1 MLDVSSLLPAVRR
14 VLVLAAV
21 VLPAALPLA
30 PSSALA
36 QAPSPVAGE
45 ASISTAGGYGRL
57 IIRLATEVEAA
68 ARASGGV
75 LIVRFKQPVS
85 VAVNHL
91 PSDAPDYFGAA
102 RRDPDGMALRFA
114 LRQKVKVSTLA
125 AGERLFIDLLPE
137 SWTGEPPS
145 LPREVVEELA
155 RRARDAERTAREQL
169 ALEQQRKRPPV
180 RVRVAT
186 QPTFTRFIFDLPELT
201 PVTVARGKD
210 KLTLT
215 FAKPLRFDLADA
227 KLAMPESV
235 SSIEAARDEDTAEV
249 RFAFARHADVRTF
262 REDSNYVVDVSPIE
276 TETPAVEGPP
286 AVTAPQ
292 TVPSKAAPEAEEPA
306 KPHAEAPEA
315 PKSDAGGKTAGN
327 AVAPPSPPPAVA
339 AKEPA
344 PAPPLSAAAPGK
356 GRAVAAEVHRERDGL
371 RLVFPFAEPVPAA
384 MFRRADTL
392 WLVFDTKT
400 SVDVGALAGDPSK
413 TIRSATAAAADGA
426 QVVRIKLERPRL
438 IGVEQQGAGWTVTV
452 GDAKRGATRPLQV
465 HRSVIGPGRTGIAI
479 AFDKPG
485 RQHRLNDPETG
496 DTLLVVTGLGPV
508 RGLPKGQDFV
518 ELRTLATAQGLAIVP
533 VADDLEARLTAD
545 RVLLMRP
552 GGLALSETAASKE
565 EASRVLTFD
574 TKRWKSNRRAD
585 YTKRQFDL
593 VRAAAEAPPDR
604 RLPRRLDL
612 ARFYLAHEMFAE
624 AKAVLDT
631 AIADERPAALTPAP
645 LVLRAVAAIMLNHAD
660 DAMKDLA
667 NPIVGNRD
675 DAPLWRAI
683 AYSQQGKWAAARD
696 AFRGAETTVGSLP
709 PEFQRIALKDALQAA
724 IEVGDITGAVGKL
737 NDVEAVG
744 VSAEIE
750 PYVAVLAG
758 RVAEGLGRTED
769 ALASYHAAAESKVRP
784 AAAQGR
790 LRELALSYA
799 QGKLKRADAIKE
811 LERLSV
817 AWRGDETEVEALQ
830 LLERLYIEE
839 GRYRDAFHA
848 MKVALAAR
856 PGSAVTR
863 SIHDVA
869 GKAFEDLFIAGKADT
884 LPAIEALSLFYDYR
898 DLTPI
903 GRRGDEMIRRLAE
916 RLAAVDLLDQA
927 AELLQYQVDN
937 RLQGAARAQ
946 VATRLAMIYLLDHK
960 PDKAQAVLRATRMTD
975 LADAIRI
982 PRMLIE
988 ARALSD
994 IGRHDFAL
1002 EVIADIEGREAVRL
1016 RSDIYWASKRWQKA
1030 AEQIELLY
1038 GDRWKRFEP
1047 LSDAGRADIL
1057 RAGVAYA
1064 MAEDKLGTARLR
1076 ERYAPKMA
1084 DGPDGQAFRLI
1095 TSGVG
1100 PSSPEF
1106 REVAQVAAS
1115 GSTLRSFLRDLMARY
1130 PLVQTASRGAT
1141 EEPAAAPA
1149 PAKTESDPSPTGAVS
1164 RARPQRISAR

>member
-1 MLDVSSLLPAVRR
+1 MLDVLSLLPAIRR
-14 VLVLAAV
+14 ALVLAAV
-21 VLPAALPLA
+21 VLPLA
-30 PSSALA
+30 PSAALA
-36 QAPSPVAGE
+36 QASAVPGE
-45 ASISTAGGYGRL
+45 ASVVTGGGYGRL
-57 IIRLATEVEAA
+57 IIRLATEVEAE
-68 ARASGGV
+68 ASASSGV
-75 LIVRFKQPVS
+75 LIVRFKRPVN
-85 VAVNHL
+85 VAVDRLAAN
-91 PSDAPDYFGAA
+91 APEYFGAA

-137 SWTGEPPS
+137 SWIGEPPS

-155 RRARDAERTAREQL
+155 RRTREAERLARQQL
-169 ALEQQRKRPPV
+169 ALEQQRQRPPV
-180 RVRVAT
+180 RVRVAS

-227 KLAMPESV
+227 KLAMPDSV
-235 SSIEAARDEDTAEV
+235 SSIEADRDEDTAEV
-249 RFAFARHADVRTF
+249 RFAFAKHADVRTF

-286 AVTAPQ
+286 AVTAPE
-292 TVPSKAAPEAEEPA
+292 TVPSKAAPKAERSEPRAEIA
-306 KPHAEAPEA
+306 KDTDHAAAPPSAPEA
-315 PKSDAGGKTAGN
+315 PKSAETAKTDSKGADHK
-327 AVAPPSPPPAVA
+327 VAN
-339 AKEPA
+339 
-344 PAPPLSAAAPGK
+344 AAAPSD
-356 GRAVAAEVHRERDGL
+356 GRAIAAEVHRERDGL

-384 MFRRADTL
+384 VFQRADTL
-392 WLVFDTKT
+392 WLVFDTKAP
-400 SVDVGALAGDPSK
+400 VDVGALAGDPSK
-413 TIRSATAAAADGA
+413 TIRSASAAADDGA

-438 IGVEQQGAGWTVTV
+438 IGVEQQGAGWMVTV

-465 HRSVIGPGRTGIAI
+465 HRSVIGPGRTGISI
-479 AFDKPG
+479 PFDKPS
-485 RQHRLNDPETG
+485 RQHRLNDPDTG
-496 DTLLVVTGLGPV
+496 DTLLVVTGLGPT
-508 RGLPKGQDFV
+508 RGLPKGQNFV
-518 ELRTLATAQGLAIVP
+518 ELRTLATAHGLAIVP

-574 TKRWKSNRRAD
+574 ADRWKSDRRAD

-604 RLPRRLDL
+604 RAAHRLDL

-624 AKAVLDT
+624 AKGVLDT

-645 LVLRAVAAIMLNHAD
+645 LVLRAVSAIMLGHAD
-660 DAMKDLA
+660 DALKDLA
-667 NPIVGNRD
+667 NPIVGNQD

-696 AFRGAETTVGSLP
+696 AFRGAGMALNSLP

-724 IEVGDITGAVGKL
+724 IEVGDLTGAVGKL
-737 NDVEAVG
+737 NDFQAVG
-744 VSAEIE
+744 VSAEVE

-758 RVAEGLGRTED
+758 RVAEGLGRTEE
-769 ALASYHAAAESKVRP
+769 ALASYRAAAESNVRP

-790 LRELALSYA
+790 VRGLALSTA
-799 QGKLKRADAIKE
+799 QGQLKRADAIKG

-830 LLERLYIEE
+830 LLERLYLEE

-848 MKVALAAR
+848 MKVALVAR
-856 PGSAVTR
+856 PASAVTR

-869 GKAFEDLFIAGKADT
+869 SKTFEELFIDGKADT
-884 LPAIEALSLFYDYR
+884 LPAIDALSLFYDYR

-960 PDKAQAVLRATRMTD
+960 PHKAQAVLRATRMTD
-975 LADAIRI
+975 LANEIRI

-1002 EVIADIEGREAVRL
+1002 DVIADIEGREAVRL
-1016 RSDIYWASKRWQKA
+1016 RSDIYWAAKRWQKA

-1047 LSDAGRADIL
+1047 LGDAERSDIL

-1095 TSGVG
+1095 TGGLG
-1100 PSSPEF
+1100 PSSAEF

-1115 GSTLRSFLRDLMARY
+1115 GSTLQSFLRDLMARY
-1130 PLVQTASRGAT
+1130 PEMRAASRGGSAK
-1141 EEPAAAPA
+1141 PAAAPA